1 MALPTQSFA
10 LTKIQPPRARASLVA
25 RERLEERMTKA
36 ALGRRLVLIAAP
48 AGFGKTA
55 SLARLIERLRGS
67 AQVAWISADVDD
79 DPLGLLACLIAAL
92 EPLDPPWRT
101 DPEALIALAGG
112 SRGDRHSV
120 ATQLLNVLAACDVER
135 GLIVVDDAHRIS
147 DAAVFEFLDLLL
159 ERLPPHWGVVVSS
172 RTDPP
177 LASLAR
183 LRAHGE
189 LAEFRQR
196 DLRFTLDEVR
206 ALLPAADA
214 AGSLD
219 AEATSERLY
228 QRTHGWAVGLR
239 LAVNGILAGHDAQA
253 VIADTVHDRHV
264 FDYLLNEV
272 LGELPLPLRCFL
284 LRCSVLDELTAG
296 RCAAV
301 SADPR
306 AAEWLEEIERRGLFV
321 SVLQGSETTLRLHD
335 LFRDFLR
342 DRLRREMAD
351 ELPDLH
357 RRAAAGETDM
367 LRRIGHL
374 VGAGDWSE
382 AEAMLHDAGATI
394 IATVGVAP
402 VLRLIEKFPAE
413 AKRSSPKL
421 LHTRCLAAWSRWDW
435 PTMRETG
442 AAAAAAFARA
452 GEPRLAWR
460 SGVYESIAL
469 VTAGR
474 HAEAMQ
480 RLDVEPRI
488 ELTRDDLA
496 LAAVVQSYI
505 ALDSGRLDEVAP
517 RYAETLDLLASS
529 GDPVLWYQC
538 VPRTLQCGMASMRDN
553 ARRFAVGALAVAPE
567 APTPLRAIALASSAW
582 SDLWS
587 GRLDAALKTAA
598 LAEADAR
605 WLGPPPNVRLALH
618 GLLAVLFAML
628 GRREESYAALDEVL
642 ALFDDPGG
650 GYRRDSPFYAFC
662 RLFAIRLAD
671 WHDDGARMVRL
682 AAEIDGLAAAD
693 TATLRPL
700 LQAQRIAVRG
710 RLAQQ
715 RGHWR
720 EARDA
725 YASALTH
732 ETVLGVFGEDV
743 DVRLRLALA
752 CLRLADVDAAAAAI
766 SPVFEAAER
775 AGGTGFAIACGRHV
789 LEALAAAPWEGRL
802 PAPRIEALRRWS
814 AAPASTS
821 ASAPAAAA
829 ANEANNVGATGAGAA
844 AGVRTGAGMSVLAA
858 GEALSPREL
867 DVLKLIAAGDSNKL
881 IARAFDLSPHT
892 VKRHVAN
899 ILDKLGVQSRGQ
911 AAAWYNERRPA

>member
-1 MALPTQSFA
+1 LASVTHSFA

-36 ALGRRLVLIAAP
+36 ALARRLVLVAAP

-55 SLARLIERLRGS
+55 ALARLIERLRGS
-67 AQVAWISADVDD
+67 ASVAWISADVDD

-101 DPEALIALAGG
+101 DPEALIATAGG

-120 ATQLLNVLAACDVER
+120 ATQVLNVLAACDVKR
-135 GLIVVDDAHRIS
+135 GLIVLDDAHRVS

-159 ERLPPHWGVVVSS
+159 ERLPPHWGVVVAS

-196 DLRFTLDEVR
+196 DLRFTLEEVR
-206 ALLPAADA
+206 ALLPAIDQDGA
-214 AGSLD
+214 LD
-219 AEATSERLY
+219 REATSQRLF

-239 LAVNGILAGHDAQA
+239 LAVNGILSGHDAQA
-253 VIADTVHDRHV
+253 VIADTVNDRHV

-272 LGELPLPLRCFL
+272 LGELPVPLRCFL

-321 SVLQGSETTLRLHD
+321 SALQGSETTLRLHD

-351 ELPDLH
+351 ELPTLY
-357 RRAAAGETDM
+357 RRAAAGEADM
-367 LRRIGHL
+367 LRRIGFL

-382 AEAMLHDAGATI
+382 AEATLRDAGATI

-402 VLRLIEKFPAE
+402 VMRLLDKFPVDAQRTS
-413 AKRSSPKL
+413 ANL
-421 LHTRCLAAWSRWDW
+421 LYVRCLAAWSRWDW
-435 PTMRETG
+435 STMREAG
-442 AAAAAAFARA
+442 AAAAAAFARL
-452 GEPRLAWR
+452 GEARLAWR
-460 SGVYESIAL
+460 AGVYESIAH
-469 VTAGR
+469 VTAGS
-474 HAEAMQ
+474 HDEALR
-480 RLDVEPRI
+480 RLTVDPVVA
-488 ELTRDDLA
+488 LTRDDLA
-496 LAAVVQSYI
+496 LAGVVRSYI
-505 ALDSGRLDEVAP
+505 ALDSGQLDEVAP
-517 RYAETLDLLASS
+517 RYREMVELLEESR
-529 GDPVLWYQC
+529 DPVLWYQC
-538 VPRTLQCGMASMRDN
+538 VPRSLQCGLPSMREP

-567 APTPLRAIALASSAW
+567 TPTPLRAIALASSAW
-582 SDLWS
+582 SDIWS
-587 GRLDAALKTAA
+587 GHLDAALKTAG

-605 WLGPPPNVRLALH
+605 WLGPPPNVRLALYSV
-618 GLLAVLFAML
+618 LAVLFAML
-628 GRREESYAALDEVL
+628 GRRSDSYGALDEIL
-642 ALFDDPGG
+642 LLFDDPGG
-650 GYRRDSPFYAFC
+650 GYRRDSPFYAFY

-671 WHDDGARMVRL
+671 WHDDSARVERL
-682 AAEIDGLAAAD
+682 AGELDRLASAD
-693 TATLRPL
+693 TGMLRPL
-700 LQAQRIAVRG
+700 LRAQRAVLPGRIAW
-710 RLAQQ
+710 Q
-715 RGHWR
+715 RREWR
-720 EARDA
+720 DARDA
-725 YASALTH
+725 FESALADD
-732 ETVLGVFGEDV
+732 LALRVFGEDV
-743 DVRLRLALA
+743 EVRLRLSLA
-752 CLRLADVDAAAAAI
+752 CLRMSDVDAAAAAI
-766 SPVFEAAER
+766 GPVFDTAER
-775 AGGTGFAIACGRHV
+775 QGCPGGALTAPKSV
-789 LEALAAAPWEGRL
+789 LDALAAAPWGQRL
-802 PAPRIEALRRWS
+802 APARIAALRGW
-814 AAPASTS
+814 AACLAA
-821 ASAPAAAA
+821 ASAPAELDAPSEREREPVGTRASAPVLVAA
-829 ANEANNVGATGAGAA
+829 
-844 AGVRTGAGMSVLAA
+844 
-858 GEALSPREL
+858 EALSPREL

-911 AAAWYNERRPA
+911 AAAWYNERRAA

>member
-1 MALPTQSFA
+1 LALPTQSFA
-10 LTKIQPPRARASLVA
+10 LTKIQPPGARASLVA
-25 RERLEERMTKA
+25 RERLEERMTRA

-206 ALLPAADA
+206 ALLPAGDDS
-214 AGSLD
+214 SLD
-219 AEATSERLY
+219 AEATSARLY

-239 LAVNGILAGHDAQA
+239 LAVNGILSGHDAQA

-394 IATVGVAP
+394 MATTGVAP
-402 VLRLIEKFPAE
+402 VLRLIDKFPVE
-413 AKRSSPKL
+413 ARRSSPKL
-421 LHTRCLAAWSRWDW
+421 LHMRCLAAWSRWDW
-435 PTMRETG
+435 ATMRDTG
-442 AAAAAAFARA
+442 AAAAAAFTRV
-452 GEPRLAWR
+452 GESRLAWR
-460 SGVYESIAL
+460 SGVYEAIGL
-469 VTAGR
+469 VTVGR
-474 HAEAMQ
+474 HDEAMQ
-480 RLDVEPRI
+480 RLQLDPRI
-488 ELTRDDLA
+488 DVTRDDLA
-496 LAAVVQSYI
+496 LAAVVHSFI

-517 RYAETLDLLASS
+517 RYAEALDLLASS

-538 VPRTLQCGMASMRDN
+538 VPRALQCGLPSMREN
-553 ARRFAVGALAVAPE
+553 ARRFAAGALAVAPE

-628 GRREESYAALDEVL
+628 GRRNESYVALDEVL

-650 GYRRDSPFYAFC
+650 GYRRDSPLYAFC
-662 RLFAIRLAD
+662 RMFAVRLAD
-671 WHDDGARMVRL
+671 WHDDGARTLRL
-682 AAEIDGLAAAD
+682 AAELDGLAPAD

-700 LQAQRIAVRG
+700 LQAQRIVLRG

-715 RGHWR
+715 RGQWR

-725 YASALTH
+725 YAGALAS
-732 ETVLGVFGEDV
+732 ETALRVFGEDV

-752 CLRLADVDAAAAAI
+752 CVRLADLDAAAAAI
-766 SPVFEAAER
+766 APVFEAADR
-775 AGGTGFAIACGRHV
+775 NGDSGFAIACGRHV
-789 LEALAAAPWEGRL
+789 IAALATAAWDGRL
-802 PAPRIEALRRWS
+802 PATRIEALRRWS
-814 AAPASTS
+814 AAPAGV
-821 ASAPAAAA
+821 SAPLAQDRASDVEARSAAAP
-829 ANEANNVGATGAGAA
+829 VGAREGAGA
-844 AGVRTGAGMSVLAA
+844 SVLAA

-911 AAAWYNERRPA
+911 AAAWYNERRAA